1 MKIWLPLTFVLLISL
16 QAAVSCVFV
25 VDKGEDDKKDNDLIA
40 TVYSA
45 TDSSHAFPPVK
56 DTPPP
61 VTEVID
67 TLAADNTRNG
77 DNPLIITGPGVIDTK
92 NVNPEDVVRFAET
105 LVGTPYVYGSTNP
118 KVGFDCSGFITHVF
132 NKFDIKVP
140 RSSIDFTEVK
150 HTIPVEKSK
159 RGDIILF
166 TGTNPQERHVGHM
179 GIVVSNS
186 GGELKF
192 IHSSSGKA
200 HGVTI
205 SPLKG
210 YYETRFVKTLRV
222 FPQNN

>member
-1 MKIWLPLTFVLLISL
+1 MKIGLPLALLLLFSL
-16 QAAVSCVFV
+16 QATVSCVFI
-25 VDKGEDDKKDNDLIA
+25 VDKPKEDKKNSVLSA
-40 TVYSA
+40 TVYTAS
-45 TDSSHAFPPVK
+45 DSSQAFPPVK
-56 DTPPP
+56 DSPPP
-61 VTEVID
+61 VPVVTD

-77 DNPLIITGPGVIDTK
+77 DKPLIITGPGVIDTK
-92 NVNPEDVVRFAET
+92 NINPEDVVRFAET
-105 LVGTPYVYGSTNP
+105 LVGTPYVYGSTDP

-132 NKFDIKVP
+132 SKFNIKVP
-140 RSSIDFTEVK
+140 RSSIDFTDVK
-150 HTIPVEKSK
+150 HAIPVEKAK

-210 YYETRFVKTLRV
+210 YYEGRFVKTLRV